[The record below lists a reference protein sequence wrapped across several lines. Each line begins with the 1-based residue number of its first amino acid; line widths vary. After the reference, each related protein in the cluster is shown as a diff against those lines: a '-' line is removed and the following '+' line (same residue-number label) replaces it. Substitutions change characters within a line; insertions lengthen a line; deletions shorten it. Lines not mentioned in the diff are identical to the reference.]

1 MGKFIK
7 ENANDLEESKLS
19 ESKTTGP
26 KSERQSE
33 VEQTKDQFQG
43 LNVNEEH
50 KKESIRT
57 RMQRI
62 IQELGVPQ
70 EDIKTMEDLLRVIK
84 TLPDSRYTDAGIVR
98 SKLEVR

>member
-1 MGKFIK
+1 
-7 ENANDLEESKLS
+7 
-19 ESKTTGP
+19 
-26 KSERQSE
+26 
-33 VEQTKDQFQG
+33 
-43 LNVNEEH
+43 
-50 KKESIRT
+50 
-57 RMQRI
+57 MQRI